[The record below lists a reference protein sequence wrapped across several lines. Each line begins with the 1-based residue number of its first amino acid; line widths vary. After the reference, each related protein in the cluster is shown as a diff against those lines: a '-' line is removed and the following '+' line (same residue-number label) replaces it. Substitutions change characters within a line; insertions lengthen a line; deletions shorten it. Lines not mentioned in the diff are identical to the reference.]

1 MIKTIIFDMGGVII
15 TLDPNEAL
23 RRFAVLGMN
32 DFVKQ
37 MDPIRKAVS
46 SESWKKE
53 NSRRRSIA
61 RDSRRYVAERS
72 RMKRYNTVGWAI

>member
-37 MDPIRKAVS
+37 MDPYTQGGIFGELEEGKL
-46 SESWKKE
+46 SEEEYRQRLSEICGRTLSYEEIQHSW
-53 NSRRRSIA
+53 
-61 RDSRRYVAERS
+61 
-72 RMKRYNTVGWAI
+72 MG